1 MNALRAKASLSLLTG
16 ADGGLTSPLPTGT
29 RSLLL
34 RFPSGI
40 DLSPEV
46 VIGAVIVPMEG
57 RSLRPGDQDLEA
69 ELVFWADEA
78 EVFVTVGASFELWYG
93 RPVGNGLIRE
103 VMRDR
108 S

>member
-1 MNALRAKASLSLLTG
+1 MSLLTG
-16 ADGGLTSPLPTGT
+16 ANGGLTSSLPSGT

-40 DLSPEV
+40 DLPPEV
-46 VIGAVIVPMEG
+46 SIGAVIVPMG
-57 RSLRPGDQDLEA
+57 DLTLCPGDQDLEV
-69 ELVFWADEA
+69 ELTFWSDEA

-93 RPVGNGLIRE
+93 RPVGDGMIRA
-103 VMRDR
+103 VLRDR